1 MANTVLWTWCLQCV
15 LVMQAFYVL
24 CNIHFCRTQLPAVLL
39 AGQSCQCRYRVSLP
53 LRGQFPSS
61 WMLGTCMQLPEA
73 VVLFFWQPPLIKICP
88 NSSQP
93 AEKPPP
99 HISVPRRPEGVKKN
113 TLESGSLKENVCNNA
128 TAPLY
133 YMLFQRHSK
142 LNMSPLYVKT
152 KKNLV
157 IYGIVMLSIYIYI
170 RFIYIRYI

>member
-1 MANTVLWTWCLQCV
+1 MANTVFKACCLQCI

-24 CNIHFCRTQLPAVLL
+24 CNIHFCGTQLPAVLL

-61 WMLGTCMQLPEA
+61 WMLGTCMQLQEA

-99 HISVPRRPEGVKKN
+99 HISVPRRPEGVKKKKN
-113 TLESGSLKENVCNNA
+113 TLESGSLKENSTIHVCNKV
-128 TAPLY
+128 TAPSY
-133 YMLFQRHSK
+133 YMLSPRHS
-142 LNMSPLYVKT
+142 NST
-152 KKNLV
+152 
-157 IYGIVMLSIYIYI
+157 
-170 RFIYIRYI
+170 